1 MLILQHNLILF
12 SVLFCF
18 LSLNDAVLVVSS
30 ALSAHLG
37 FFHGCSQA
45 DVPLFLLIIPLIWLQ
60 LNLNDHIFF
69 GSISLSIGN
78 IKQSQVC
85 TESTHRCVCILALS
99 RGELG
104 WSHSN
109 ENFIFL
115 LFGVFP

>member
-45 DVPLFLLIIPLIWLQ
+45 DVP
-60 LNLNDHIFF
+60 H
-69 GSISLSIGN
+69 
-78 IKQSQVC
+78 
-85 TESTHRCVCILALS
+85 
-99 RGELG
+99 
-104 WSHSN
+104 
-109 ENFIFL
+109 
-115 LFGVFP
+115 